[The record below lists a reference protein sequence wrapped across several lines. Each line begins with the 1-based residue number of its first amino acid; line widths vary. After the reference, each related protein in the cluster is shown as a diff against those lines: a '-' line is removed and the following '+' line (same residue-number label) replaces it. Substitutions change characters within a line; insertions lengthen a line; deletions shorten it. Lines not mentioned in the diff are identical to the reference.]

1 VAEEIDN
8 LQIYAESLGLKVKE
22 KTVLV
27 EGTTDVDLFEYAA
40 MIERKAGGDD
50 LFGASFAII
59 AAGKGDRGGASGVIR
74 ELITFRG
81 LARTVLLPNG
91 KPRYRFVALFDN
103 DRAGRQAVNYIQ
115 VLDTSI
121 LEYKDVFR
129 LWPVMPL
136 PGTLDP
142 GGMRKAFEEGNA
154 PYKGLEWELE
164 DLFPENFI
172 DAFSSE
178 CPGAVSNKVSV
189 KGRTHFRLTDDGK
202 ARLHR
207 FAKSNAIRED
217 LNGIIDVLKA
227 MRFYLNIK

>member
-8 LQIYAESLGLKVKE
+8 LQIYAKSLGLKIKE

-40 MIERKAGGDD
+40 MIESKAGGPD
-50 LFGASFAII
+50 LIGPTFAVV
-59 AAGKGDRGGASGVIR
+59 AAGERDRGGTSGVIR

-81 LARTVLLPNG
+81 LARTVLLPSG

-103 DRAGRQAVNYIQ
+103 DRAGRQAVNTLR
-115 VLDTSI
+115 VLDTSL
-121 LEYKDVFR
+121 LEYKDAFR
-129 LWPVMPL
+129 LQPVMPL
-136 PGTLDP
+136 PSTLDP
-142 GGMRKAFEEGNA
+142 GGIQKAFEVSNA
-154 PYKGLEWELE
+154 RYKGLEWELE
-164 DLFPENFI
+164 DLFPEGFI

-178 CPGAVSNKVSV
+178 FPGALSNKVSV
-189 KGRTHFRLTDDGK
+189 EGKTHFRLTDDGK

-217 LNGIIDVLKA
+217 LKGFIEVLKA
-227 MRFYLNIK
+227 IRFYLNIK